1 MRSSPAE
8 DKDLAED
15 TEDEHSRGPRAF
27 LVLMSLSQL
36 LSVSCSLCHTEGS
49 LLGFTVFRI
58 IKKCEC
64 CCIWVFVKCEPAIN
78 KPTLKKNL
86 RIILARSAQETD
98 TKDVNVAFLK
108 STDSHSRVAIQGA
121 TAKLLPLHLVV

>member
-1 MRSSPAE
+1 MDS
-8 DKDLAED
+8 KDL

-64 CCIWVFVKCEPAIN
+64 CCIWVFAKCEPVIN
-78 KPTLKKNL
+78 KPILEKKNL

-121 TAKLLPLHLVV
+121 TAKLLPLDLIL